1 MRPNSRLRNATA
13 SDPRLVAGEMQ
24 PIVTVPAEGRKREFV
39 LPLSRADHLITD
51 SAAVP
56 LTVPGPNIGRET
68 GGQLPGPNALAG
80 ERENLRECHTSL
92 PCRL

>member
-1 MRPNSRLRNATA
+1 
-13 SDPRLVAGEMQ
+13 MQ
-24 PIVTVPAEGRKREFV
+24 AIVTVPAEGRDREFV
-39 LPLSRADHLITD
+39 LSLSRTD
-51 SAAVP
+51 YLVTDGAAVSV
-56 LTVPGPNIGRET
+56 TVTRPNIRRET